1 VSPTER
7 PAWHW
12 DEQQALR
19 EELAAQ
25 SETAAVIEAALRAE
39 IAELTAKVDS
49 LERQLSLTSRALCRA
64 LSPASVERAR
74 E

>member
-1 VSPTER
+1 MPTER

-25 SETAAVIEAALRAE
+25 AETATLIEAALRAE
-39 IAELTAKVDS
+39 IAELTEKVDS
-49 LERQLSLTSRALCRA
+49 LERQLSRVSRALHRA
-64 LSPASVERAR
+64 LSPLSLERSR